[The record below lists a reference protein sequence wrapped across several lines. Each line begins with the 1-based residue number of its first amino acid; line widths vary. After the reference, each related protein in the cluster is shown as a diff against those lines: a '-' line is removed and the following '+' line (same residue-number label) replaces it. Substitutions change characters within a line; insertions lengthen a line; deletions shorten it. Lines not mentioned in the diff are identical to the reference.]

1 MTHMSGD
8 TCAQRVAM
16 SAMLD
21 RDVRNAVTV
30 YALLRGALVGLD
42 NLSDDMLMILYRRL
56 ELATEKYPDGEDAGF
71 KAQNDV
77 LRAFA
82 AYVKSTLQGR
92 FEVFEDYHLRV
103 GEVIADSARPASVAS
118 KRCSTTA
125 SPAGGARRSSP

>member
-1 MTHMSGD
+1 MMNMSGD

-30 YALLRGALVGLD
+30 YALLRRVLVGLD

-56 ELATEKYPDGEDAGF
+56 ELATEKYPDGEDAGS

-77 LRAFA
+77 LRAFQ
-82 AYVKSTLQGR
+82 STLQGR
-92 FEVFEDYHLRV
+92 FEVFEDYHLRT
-103 GEVIADSARPASVAS
+103 S
-118 KRCSTTA
+118 RCPEA
-125 SPAGGARRSSP
+125 ELIWA

>member
-8 TCAQRVAM
+8 TYAQRVAM

-21 RDVRNAVTV
+21 RDVRNVVTV
-30 YALLRGALVGLD
+30 DALLRGALVGLE
-42 NLSDDMLMILYRRL
+42 NLSDDMLMILYRKL
-56 ELATEKYPDGEDAGF
+56 KLATEKYPDGEDAGS

-82 AYVKSTLQGR
+82 AYVKNTLQSR

-103 GEVIADSARPASVAS
+103 GEV
-118 KRCSTTA
+118 
-125 SPAGGARRSSP
+125 GG

>member
-42 NLSDDMLMILYRRL
+42 NLSDDMLMILYRGL
-56 ELATEKYPDGEDAGF
+56 ELATEKYPDGEDAGS

-82 AYVKSTLQGR
+82 AYVKSTLEGR
-92 FEVFEDYHLRV
+92 FEVFDDYHLRV
-103 GEVIADSARPASVAS
+103 GEVS
-118 KRCSTTA
+118 
-125 SPAGGARRSSP
+125 G